1 MTQLYTNKFQVL
13 IGGTDYTRAVPFPL
27 KWSNLLDEQ
36 LDEANISL
44 IRVKKKIFKPFTLVS
59 IKLWNSAPG
68 KENNMKEFNMFVAM
82 DNAVETPPGSKRYN
96 HTLYLIEETKLLEGI
111 FPRSH
116 GYVNPLVRN
125 YGNVQMTVQPTIFSS
140 VANGTQRIEDLM
152 ATYPLSTI
160 VSPQT
165 LGEITF
171 PSINELFAN
180 GISAGSVS
188 ILNGGNAITIKQ
200 YDNVIFR
207 TEDINTPA
215 TVNINALGQLI
226 VQYDFNISYD
236 RPAPLILPGTLVYNV
251 GLVGKSDVPPKYT
264 IRTVLQRAFIVA
276 DEIRKGDSPRFS
288 LDGDNPLYLGRF
300 DSLQALQD
308 YPKTLLTYNPDN
320 IDIWHN
326 STAYVGEYGNGDGD
340 NGLYVYNKRG
350 VSASPQWYRVES
362 DGTARTT
369 PALDG
374 QALEFEYVEAPEFQ
388 FTQSNLREV
397 LQGVG
402 GFIHAEPRLKGN
414 TVYYDMYGSGETSS
428 VYYANYAQTEFA
440 QNVER
445 YATSIDSNV
454 NNLVDSIGY
463 AKGVRI
469 EPYSNGVKTLRTEKT
484 YARIEENNLFI
495 ATDRPINAVI
505 ALEWY
510 NPNNQTYYDITPY
523 VFESADYAQMS
534 SYSEAY
540 PYSKGYATYYTRG
553 AKNVYG
559 LNFKLPNAVSSI
571 FSQYSVIN
579 ILRAATGNS
588 SLNIEDVTT
597 HGDYAELAFRV
608 TYQPM
613 VTARV
618 RQSKQCVLDLGE
630 QRAIAYNQGQNVIE
644 AHYYGENLKGVIAR
658 LGNVDRT
665 ITIVRQGLAD
675 IPKVGT
681 IWADPEDEDY
691 YISAVAVEVNAFA
704 TKMTIA
710 LSKDFNRYSAYVNI
724 DSQKRQYEISERA
737 AYDSFYAYRDYC
749 IIGTPA
755 DSGTAT
761 DNSTLIADMTGITEI
776 FTQNGAKKPVSA
788 VLAQGTDA
796 QGNELQKVALSCQA
810 VPLGNAAVFTASY
823 EDNYSA
829 GLSSSYQSAGGVSGY
844 FTNAVPYS
852 DYYGRM
858 EYLSLEYAA
867 EIASADSAVNT
878 GLKLPAA
885 NGLTAVNPYI
895 TTGDKPLRVSKGS
908 TEILSVNYQIDFVTN
923 VNNFIIGSAMAKN
936 FAAISGTQPGH
947 AAKLYLLKNRINKF
961 SLKVDLTG
969 ALQTEYTLYTPTDY
983 YNGFFIYNP
992 TYTGEEEYAAFVFVD
1007 GTTNE
1012 VLLGGNRKITSGKG
1026 VFFDSQSQP
1035 LYFSLRHSYA

>member
-1 MTQLYTNKFQVL
+1 MNQLYTNKFE
-13 IGGTDYTRAVPFPL
+13 ITIDGINYTKLVPFPI

-36 LDEANISL
+36 LDEANITI
-44 IRVKKKIFKPFTLVS
+44 IRSKRKIFKPFTLVS

-68 KENNMKEFNMFVAM
+68 KENKIKEFNMFVAM

-125 YGNVQMTVQPTIFSS
+125 YGNVQMTVPPITFASGFNGQQRLNTLIADYPPPDIFSPQQVGTLTFPALEQLFEKAVVDGGVTILNSGKSITITQNGNTIFETT
-140 VANGTQRIEDLM
+140 NT
-152 ATYPLSTI
+152 
-160 VSPQT
+160 
-165 LGEITF
+165 
-171 PSINELFAN
+171 
-180 GISAGSVS
+180 
-188 ILNGGNAITIKQ
+188 
-200 YDNVIFR
+200 
-207 TEDINTPA
+207 NTPA
-215 TVNINALGQLI
+215 TVILSSAGQI
-226 VQYDFNISYD
+226 EVRYNFNITYNTLLTGS
-236 RPAPLILPGTLVYNV
+236 LVYNI
-251 GLVGKSDVPPKYT
+251 GLVSKSDVPPKYT

-308 YPKTLLTYNPDN
+308 YSKTLLTYNPDN

-362 DGTARTT
+362 GGTARTS
-369 PALDG
+369 PALSG
-374 QALEFEYVEAPEFQ
+374 QALEFEYINAPEFQ

-397 LQGVG
+397 LQGIG
-402 GFIHAEPRLKGN
+402 AFIHGEPRLKGN
-414 TVYYDMYGSGETSS
+414 VIYYDMYGSGETSG
-428 VYYANYAQTEFA
+428 VYYANYAQTEFS

-445 YATSIDSNV
+445 YATHIDSNV
-454 NNLVDSIGY
+454 DNLIDSIGY

-510 NPNNQTYYDITPY
+510 NPHNQTYYDITPY

-571 FSQYSVIN
+571 FSRYSVIN

-618 RQSKQCVLDLGE
+618 RQSRQCVLNVGE
-630 QRAIAYNQGQNVIE
+630 ERAIAYNQGQNVIE

-810 VPLGNAAVFTASY
+810 LPLGNAAVFTASY

-829 GLSSSYQSAGGVSGY
+829 GLLSSYQSAGGVSGY

-895 TTGDKPLRVSKGS
+895 TTGDKPLRVSKSS

-936 FAAISGTQPGH
+936 FAAVTGTQPGH

-969 ALQTEYTLYTPTDY
+969 ALETEYTLYTPTDY